1 MKQVVLATKNAG
13 KVRELRAAL
22 THLPI
27 ELLSLADFPAMPEP
41 VEDGTTFTENARIKA
56 QFYAEQT
63 GCACIADDSGLEVAV
78 LGNAPG
84 VHSARF
90 AGVHGDDAANNA
102 KLVEE
107 LRAHGTDRSAADYRC
122 ELVFLDTDG
131 QEITAGGRVD
141 GEVRTEARG
150 ANGFGYDPY
159 FYVSSAPDAKTM
171 AELTLEEKQAIS
183 HRGKAVRA
191 FVEKLGQYLQQ

>member
-90 AGVHGDDAANNA
+90 AGVHGDDAANNR
-102 KLVEE
+102 KLIEE

-131 QEITAGGRVD
+131 HEITASGRVD

-150 ANGFGYDPY
+150 TNGFGYDPY
-159 FYVSSAPDAKTM
+159 FYVSGAPDARTM

-191 FVEKLGQYLQQ
+191 FTKALEEYLK